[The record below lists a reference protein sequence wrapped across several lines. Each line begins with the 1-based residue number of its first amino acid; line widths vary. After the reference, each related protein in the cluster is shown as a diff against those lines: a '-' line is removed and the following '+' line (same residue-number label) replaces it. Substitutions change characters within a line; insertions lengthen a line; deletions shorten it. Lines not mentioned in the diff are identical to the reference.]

1 VRLMSNSATI
11 AVDETSA
18 PFLGQWNRL
27 VSTTNWEKGRIILQ
41 WRQALLAAGG
51 PAAEYSDEAWSLR
64 VGNVTGQHVGRLRRV
79 YERFD
84 ALRAEL
90 TALYWSH
97 FQAALDWEDAEMWL
111 EGAEQSGW
119 SVAEMRRQRWETL
132 GAIETDRPPMEDVA
146 GQPLDED
153 SDAADSD
160 ITSSTAIGHQ
170 LTSRR
175 TQGLA
180 DGNGDERSQ
189 GSTRSADGLS
199 EDAAPDDDQPEESD
213 SNSPGPFAHL
223 AEMPDDMGEAFEA
236 LKLSIIRHKF
246 AGWQQISRDDVLTA
260 VDALRELALAPAE

>member
-1 VRLMSNSATI
+1 MSNSATI

-111 EGAEQSGW
+111 EGAQQSGW
-119 SVAEMRRQRWETL
+119 SVAEMRRQRWQTL
-132 GAIETDRPPMEDVA
+132 GAVEADRPRDDESA
-146 GQPLDED
+146 NEPLDDD
-153 SDAADSD
+153 SGSHDLQVASNSAVPRDA
-160 ITSSTAIGHQ
+160 T
-170 LTSRR
+170 RKR
-175 TQGLA
+175 TTGRN
-180 DGNGDERSQ
+180 DDERTSHSSSH
-189 GSTRSADGLS
+189 STDDPSDDLAPAEQSVSPDV
-199 EDAAPDDDQPEESD
+199 DA
-213 SNSPGPFAHL
+213 PGPFAHL